1 MVSRVDPLSV
11 GRRCSLTH
19 AHLADH
25 VQMTMWCWQVWPIC
39 GDGLDF
45 TVRLTPSGPRKPQ
58 MLLQR
63 SYEPDPD
70 APPNRQKIEWQ
81 MHIRTGDRLDFLVD
95 PRGNH
100 DCDGLYI
107 VDVQVW
113 IDDKQTL

>member
-1 MVSRVDPLSV
+1 MP
-11 GRRCSLTH
+11 CSAAALVC
-19 AHLADH
+19 L
-25 VQMTMWCWQVWPIC
+25 QVWPIC

-45 TVRLTPSGPRKPQ
+45 SVRLTPAGPRKPQ

>member
-1 MVSRVDPLSV
+1 MCRAEALL
-11 GRRCSLTH
+11 CL
-19 AHLADH
+19 
-25 VQMTMWCWQVWPIC
+25 QVWPIC

-45 TVRLTPSGPRKPQ
+45 SVRLTPAGPRKPQ

-113 IDDKQTL
+113 IDDKQPL